1 MKLPYLIPLSLIP
14 TISATTLPFTLTY
27 AFTAHINLLSPQPP
41 IPIPGGVRVIE
52 AIANDTVSGPA
63 VNGTIFPGLALPT
76 VTNNGTVQ
84 HPLIELCE
92 VTDDGAGFYISERGV
107 GRPEGQVTWIVSLG
121 VLLVEWWADLCVY
134 SNWKS
139 EGGRSM
145 RV

>member
-14 TISATTLPFTLTY
+14 TISATTLPFTFTY
-27 AFTAHINLLSPQPP
+27 VFTAHINLLSPQPP

-52 AIANDTVSGPA
+52 AIANGTVSGPA

-84 HPLIELCE
+84 HPLIELYG

-107 GRPEGQVTWIVSLG
+107 GKPQGQVTWIVSL
-121 VLLVEWWADLCVY
+121 EWVVDGFGADLVF

-139 EGGRSM
+139 EGEGSI